1 MWVYLSKSFPAS
13 TLLEPFPDLANNVSY
28 APTFDPH
35 LLTAQFAQQGKAG
48 SHDFIEVDKSEEW
61 VADSG
66 ATFHLTVNPL
76 GMVECTPSP
85 PGRRSLVVGDMRSLK
100 VSFFGKMPM
109 VMHSPQGDAEV
120 KLLNLWYVPGV
131 RFNLFSLHAVLPERP
146 VTLNTDGTHM
156 LDGVC
161 LSCVGMPVCT

>member
-48 SHDFIEVDKSEEW
+48 SHDFIGVDKKEQW

-66 ATFHLTVNPL
+66 AIFHVTGNPL
-76 GMVECTPSP
+76 GLVKGTPP
-85 PGRRSLVVGDMRSLK
+85 PPVGIVWS
-100 VSFFGKMPM
+100 S
-109 VMHSPQGDAEV
+109 
-120 KLLNLWYVPGV
+120 
-131 RFNLFSLHAVLPERP
+131 
-146 VTLNTDGTHM
+146 VT
-156 LDGVC
+156 
-161 LSCVGMPVCT
+161 